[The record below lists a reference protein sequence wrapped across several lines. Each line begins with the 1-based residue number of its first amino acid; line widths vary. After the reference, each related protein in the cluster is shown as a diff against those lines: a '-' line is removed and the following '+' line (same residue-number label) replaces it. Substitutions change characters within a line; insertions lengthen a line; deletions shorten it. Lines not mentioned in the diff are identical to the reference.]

1 MQIKRRLKVQ
11 VRHVT
16 RKRSLAAIDV
26 YIIPR
31 RLAPV

>member
-1 MQIKRRLKVQ
+1 M
-11 VRHVT
+11 
-16 RKRSLAAIDV
+16 SIDV